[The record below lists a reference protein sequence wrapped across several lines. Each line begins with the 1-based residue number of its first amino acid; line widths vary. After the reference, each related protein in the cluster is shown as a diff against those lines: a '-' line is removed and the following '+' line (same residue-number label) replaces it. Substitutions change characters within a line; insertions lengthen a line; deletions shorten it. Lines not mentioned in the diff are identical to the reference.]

1 MASAAHNVGQA
12 RTGIR
17 ELARLLAGGLIDP
30 AIARESS
37 LDCRAERLI
46 QIGDQI
52 VGMFQPDRQTQ

>member
-1 MASAAHNVGQA
+1 
-12 RTGIR
+12 
-17 ELARLLAGGLIDP
+17 LAGGLIDP